1 MCPAEIAGGIA
12 GTVIIDND
20 DFENNY
26 LTEGTTSHRT
36 KMMFVQPKMWIR
48 NFFEEPHKAFVNVR
62 EKLKQI
68 VTLQNQTLSYQSAIG
83 GEQQSFE
90 PINISRGTTDLMKK
104 NVTQALFSIRKGDD
118 ISPNEQDIGTFT
130 GFMASVL
137 PKEGQSK
144 PYYSTTL
151 PKPPT
156 KPVIYTLMQKTETAS
171 VFKTMPFI
179 QLVGAQ
185 LVYAHIFELK

>member
-1 MCPAEIAGGIA
+1 M
-12 GTVIIDND
+12 T
-20 DFENNY
+20 
-26 LTEGTTSHRT
+26 H
-36 KMMFVQPKMWIR
+36 
-48 NFFEEPHKAFVNVR
+48 
-62 EKLKQI
+62 
-68 VTLQNQTLSYQSAIG
+68 
-83 GEQQSFE
+83 
-90 PINISRGTTDLMKK
+90 
-104 NVTQALFSIRKGDD
+104 ALFSIRKGDD

-156 KPVIYTLMQKTETAS
+156 KPVIHRLMEKTETAS
-171 VFKTMPFI
+171 VSKTMPFI

-185 LVYAHIFELK
+185 PVYAHIFELK